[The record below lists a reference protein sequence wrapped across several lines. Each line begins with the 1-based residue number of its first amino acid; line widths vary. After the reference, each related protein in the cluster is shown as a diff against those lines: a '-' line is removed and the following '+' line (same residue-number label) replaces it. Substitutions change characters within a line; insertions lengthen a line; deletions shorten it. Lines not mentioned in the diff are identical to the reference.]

1 MRITKDANDEVG
13 DGKMKKLGLMLLAT
27 LLLAVA
33 PVFAQEHAEVGVFAD
48 YMNLNHINTGFWG
61 VGGRAGFAIAP
72 HVMLEGDLAYDFGK
86 TFSTTGANPGGL
98 GDVTT
103 TTSSLHLLHGTFGP
117 KIWANVGPLRVF
129 AMAKGGFLNF
139 AGGYGANSVNA
150 FTGQFNGITSGDTN
164 GVFYPGG
171 GIELHHGAIGLR
183 ADAGD
188 FIYFDRGMNHNIR
201 ITFGPSITF

>member
-1 MRITKDANDEVG
+1 
-13 DGKMKKLGLMLLAT
+13 MKKLGLMLLAT
-27 LLLAVA
+27 LLMTVA

-61 VGGRAGFAIAP
+61 VGARGGFAVAP
-72 HVMLEGDLAYDFGK
+72 HVMLEGDFAYDFGK
-86 TFSTTGANPGGL
+86 TFATTGSNAGTFSG
-98 GDVTT
+98 TST

-117 KIWANVGPLRVF
+117 KLWANAGPLRVF
-129 AMAKGGFLNF
+129 VMAKGGFLNF

-150 FTGQFNGITSGDTN
+150 FTGQFNGIVSGDTN

-171 GIELHHGAIGLR
+171 GIELHKGALGLR
-183 ADAGD
+183 VDAGD

-201 ITFGPSITF
+201 ITAGPTFSF